1 MGANLTVL
9 NLLSKKTFWTF
20 PSLFLNRFIVEHKNV
35 FYLHDFQTFQFP
47 QCVSYNNRPTS
58 CQGEENNS
66 QMGSMENQN
75 QTDCTLEYQ
84 WTFSDSASCSCSLGL
99 SYFMFSP
106 GHMDS
111 SWLLYRK
118 PWTPVICQLKNRLL
132 ISPNPS
138 FILNTV
144 NKIKW
149 SYISNNNNNSPD
161 ITDGPYPSQ

>member
-1 MGANLTVL
+1 MNLP
-9 NLLSKKTFWTF
+9 S
-20 PSLFLNRFIVEHKNV
+20 SLFLNGLTVESKNV
-35 FYLHDFQTFQFP
+35 FYLHDFQTSQFP
-47 QCVSYNNRPTS
+47 QCISYNRPTS
-58 CQGEENNS
+58 CQGEESNS
-66 QMGSMENQN
+66 QVGSVENQD

-99 SYFMFSP
+99 SYFVFSP
-106 GHMDS
+106 RHVDS

-118 PWTPVICQLKNRLL
+118 PRTPVICQLENTLL
-132 ISPNPS
+132 SCPNTS

-149 SYISNNNNNSPD
+149 SYINNNNNNSPA